1 MPQPAAIAASDR
13 WSRLKVA
20 GVAALVIAVA
30 TVLGAVVD
38 QLFHLRPIVAEKFW
52 IAGLASGIAPVQEA
66 AIRRLR
72 DHPTRHAAVSLV
84 LFINFKNLH
93 RAPDPGR
100 TETAEEKNKRLGA
113 RARDLKLAE
122 RATETLCLLTG
133 RSFGTD
139 FRKDSR
145 GHFSGSLAEEQW
157 PAVLGEINLW
167 AARAL
172 GNVPI
177 PPLS

>member
-1 MPQPAAIAASDR
+1 MPQPGAIAASDR

-20 GVAALVIAVA
+20 GVAALVMAVA
-30 TVLGAVVD
+30 IVLGAVAD

-52 IAGLASGIAPVQEA
+52 IAGLASGIAPVQDA

-72 DHPTRHAAVSLV
+72 DYPTRHAAVSLV
-84 LFINFKNLH
+84 VFINVKNLH
-93 RAPDPGR
+93 RVPDPR
-100 TETAEEKNKRLGA
+100 QTESPEE
-113 RARDLKLAE
+113 RARRLAKRAHDLKLAE
-122 RATETLCLLTG
+122 RATETLCLLSG
-133 RSFGTD
+133 RSFGTNFWID
-139 FRKDSR
+139 QRR
-145 GHFSGSLAEEQW
+145 HFWGSLAEDRW
-157 PAVLGEINLW
+157 PGVLEEINLW